1 MRPIKLEI
9 KGLNS
14 YVNKQTID
22 FEKLTE
28 RGLFGIFGKTG
39 SGKSTILDA
48 ITLSLYGSIARN
60 TKEYINSLSEKSEI
74 SYEFEIG
81 SRRYVVDRHIIRSKA
96 GGIKTSYARV
106 IEKLGDGSENVLAD
120 KVNEVNETIIKIIGL
135 TANDFTKSVVL
146 PQDKFNDFL
155 KLGGIDRRNMLERIF
170 NLEKYGKKLIENVR
184 HRKNKTKTHVDML
197 QVSLSHYEEV
207 SDEKYDEM
215 IKKLE
220 IDKEDCRV
228 KNRLYK
234 EKVEKYDI
242 DKIIY
247 ENQKRYNEAKE
258 LLKVYEDKK
267 EEIEEKRKKMS
278 RAENANMIDPYI
290 DNVEKLRK
298 QFDDSKN
305 QLKIIEEEI
314 RLIKKD
320 LEISRG
326 KFAEIE
332 RKKDDTIPRLS
343 EDKVKFER
351 AINLLEE
358 TNKLSERLTRLKVE
372 GEKLES
378 KKKELLK
385 NIEDIKAQQNL
396 YAGKIKDSE
405 NRLYEINVPAAF
417 RQNIEKGYSHIKEL
431 NEVKKELEKSEIDL
445 QKCEA
450 EYSENNIALKLVG
463 RDRDSVKERIEE
475 VENRINIMIKN
486 SPLTAEEITKKTEY
500 VTEMKSELKT
510 LKQLEEERDN
520 LQNELNDCLE
530 KRHRLSREISTSEDR
545 LSKVRKDMET
555 AKKNIEEFRYLNRV
569 SDIRKELQD
578 GKPCP
583 VCGSLDHMRTDS
595 TNYDDRIEYYE
606 GILNK
611 EKANEREEIERLDS
625 LKIKRSGYISEEKI
639 KTEAINKKKAEI
651 GERNSLELSKK
662 YDSETRNLEAEK
674 RAVSDWNIEKDR
686 LEEDL
691 KRYKDDYSRN
701 DKEFTRID
709 ELLKGIMRRRLSL
722 SENVSELKSKKDNLE
737 LEIVSIKRITK
748 VDDIFSKLEEIKANE
763 IESEN
768 VEKELSEFRN
778 IKFEIDKEFDDC
790 KTSIHSIEVEISS
803 IEKDFEGNKK
813 QYIEKTDEAQRITRG
828 KNPNELLEKTEQEI
842 NKINSSYADLKKEF
856 DDKSKAREDK
866 DSLRSKVQGECNT
879 TEEQLDYYKKVLKDM
894 LAKYRFDSAYTVKK
908 FVMPTIDIEIMRKEI
923 SDYDEGRKNLDF
935 KIDDLEKKLDG
946 RKVKEEEF
954 DRLNEEIVLL
964 KDEIGELE
972 KNNAVLFDRI
982 TAMKKD
988 LEKKKK
994 IKSEYD
1000 EVSNDYRLLDEIDRI
1015 IQGNKF
1021 VEYVATNHLKYIAL
1035 EASKR
1040 LSTITNGRYAL
1051 EINDALEFVM
1061 RDNFNGGE
1069 RRGVDTLS
1077 GGETFLTSL
1086 SLALALS
1093 SQIQMKGN
1101 APLEFFFLDE
1111 GFGSLDV
1118 ELLDTVMES
1127 LEKLHSSNL
1136 SIGIISHVEEL
1147 KNRVPVK
1154 LVVTAG
1160 EIGEGSKVKIEYS

>member
-60 TKEYINSLSEKSEI
+60 TKEYINSLSEKAEI

-651 GERNSLELSKK
+651 GERNSIELSKK

-778 IKFEIDKEFDDC
+778 IKSEIDKEFDDC